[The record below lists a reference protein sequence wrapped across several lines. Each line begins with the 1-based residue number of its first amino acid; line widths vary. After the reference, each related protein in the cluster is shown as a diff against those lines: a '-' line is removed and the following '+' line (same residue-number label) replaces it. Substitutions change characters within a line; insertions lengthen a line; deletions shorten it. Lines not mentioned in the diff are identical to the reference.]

1 MKDMKKTMLITAM
14 AFLLAGCDNTALR
27 SPSDDVQADI
37 FARED
42 GLFYTVSFSGRIV
55 IDTSAMGVTI
65 DGTDLFRDAELRR
78 TSERTIDESYS
89 VTGRKALSYDHCNEY
104 SYEVVHRPSG
114 YAYRLQA
121 RLYDDGF
128 AYRFILPGDGDRT
141 IDGEAAQ
148 WRPPHS
154 GKVWFAER
162 NSNWKLL
169 TYAGEWISAAA
180 DSLHTISQQGP
191 VQTMPLLYRTP
202 DAYVM
207 LTEAALYDY
216 SGMRLRAEADGSL
229 RADFTEKEGFTLTG
243 DIVTPWRVTIVARDL
258 NSLVNTDLIT
268 SLNPAPDPELFADT
282 SWIVPGRS
290 LWSWWS
296 GIDGRFMTP
305 EGEKRVIDIASQ
317 LGIEYSTID
326 DGWEERADK
335 WEFLRELADY
345 AKSRNVGLF
354 VWRHW
359 QKLNDPTDDYRQM
372 RGFMDSVARLGIKGI
387 KVDFMNGEGLRQ
399 IDFNTHIL
407 ENAAR
412 RKLLVNLHGCQKPTG
427 EIRTYP
433 NEITREGVRGIELN
447 RITANYEK
455 QMRDAGRAIDPDRYV
470 PGAENQNIPATHNAA
485 LPFTRGVLGAADYTP
500 IAFSMPGHTTAAHQL
515 AFALLLDS
523 PLLTIAENP
532 FVLLGDERYRPA
544 LDLIRRLPTVWDKTV
559 VLPQSE
565 IGRQAIIA
573 RRKGNTLYIAGIN
586 TAPTE
591 IVIPAGFIPATAKT
605 AQVIR
610 DAAGGALQASEI
622 ALPAADPL
630 KLQLTENAGF
640 VIVLE

>member
-1 MKDMKKTMLITAM
+1 M
-14 AFLLAGCDNTALR
+14 ALLLAGCGNAVLQ
-27 SPSDDVQADI
+27 SPSGNVRADI
-37 FARED
+37 FAREN
-42 GLFYTVSFSGRIV
+42 GLFYTVSVSGRTV
-55 IDTSAMGVTI
+55 IDTSAMGVTVE
-65 DGTDLFRDAELRR
+65 GADLFRDAELRR
-78 TSERTIDESYS
+78 TSTRTIDETYS
-89 VTGRKALSYDHCNEY
+89 VMGRKASSHGYCREY

-114 YAYRLQA
+114 YEYQLQA

-128 AYRFILPGDGDRT
+128 AYRFILPGDGPRT
-141 IDGEAAQ
+141 VNGEAAQ
-148 WRPPHS
+148 WRPSHP

-169 TYAGEWISAAA
+169 TYAGEWISTAA
-180 DSLHTISQQGP
+180 DSLHTISPQGP

-202 DAYVM
+202 DEYVM
-207 LTEAALYDY
+207 LTEAALYNY

-229 RADFTEKEGFTLTG
+229 RANFTEKDGFTLSG
-243 DIVTPWRVTIVARDL
+243 DIVTPWRVTIIARDL

-268 SLNPAPDPELFADT
+268 SLNPAPAPELFADT

-296 GIDGRFMTP
+296 GIDGRFMTL
-305 EGEKRVIDIASQ
+305 EGEKQVIDIASE

-326 DGWEERADK
+326 DGWEEHANK

-359 QKLNDPTDDYRQM
+359 QKLNDPADDYRQM
-372 RGFMDSVARLGIKGI
+372 RDFMDSVAMLGIKGI
-387 KVDFMNGEGLRQ
+387 KVDFMNGEGIRQ
-399 IDFNTHIL
+399 IDFNTHTL

-412 RKLLVNLHGCQKPTG
+412 RKLLVNLHGCQKSTG

-455 QMRDAGRAIDPDRYV
+455 QMRDAGRASDPNRYV

-500 IAFSMPGHTTAAHQL
+500 IAFSMPGNTTAAHQL

-532 FVLLGDERYRPA
+532 FALLSDERYRPA
-544 LDLIRRLPTVWDKTV
+544 LGIIRRLPTVWDETV
-559 VLPQSE
+559 VLPQSK

-573 RRKGNTLYIAGIN
+573 RRKGATWYIAGIN

-591 IVIPAGFIPATAKT
+591 ITIPARFIPASAKT
-605 AQVIR
+605 AQVVC
-610 DAAGGALQASEI
+610 DTEDGALQAGEI
-622 ALPAADPL
+622 TLPTANPL
-630 KLQLTENAGF
+630 KLQLAENAGF